1 MSGQMDKCV
10 KCDAVLFYD
19 DEKVLIRDTGEVKY
33 ISTPEQR
40 EVNGHLIQVHC
51 VPCATAIFDALAE
64 EVAGA

>member
-33 ISTPEQR
+33 ISTREQ
-40 EVNGHLIQVHC
+40 GHLISVYC
-51 VPCATAIFDALAE
+51 VPCATQIFDAVAE